1 MPMKMFCSF
10 SGRPLGW
17 GAALALA
24 ALLAAC
30 APFSHQAPDS
40 GQAHLRTPHT
50 ESTTEMLSRMAPA
63 PGLRLPKPL
72 EAERPHDQAGMAS
85 WYGPGLHG
93 RRTASGERFDRYA
106 LTAAHPSLPFGTL
119 VCVFS
124 PKNHKSV
131 VVRINDRGPFSK
143 KRIIDLS
150 QGAAQAL
157 DITGL
162 RAVQLWR
169 VPDGQDNCPDP
180 LLTQTETEE

>member
-1 MPMKMFCSF
+1 MKSF
-10 SGRPLGW
+10 LHVWGWPLIAAAGLVGCTPTLPTPADT
-17 GAALALA
+17 GAHLHAPVALTPTQQLQRLAPTPGLQLPDPLRAAQEALA
-24 ALLAAC
+24 
-30 APFSHQAPDS
+30 
-40 GQAHLRTPHT
+40 
-50 ESTTEMLSRMAPA
+50 E
-63 PGLRLPKPL
+63 L
-72 EAERPHDQAGMAS
+72 EALDSDEEGMAS
-85 WYGPGLHG
+85 WYGPGFHG
-93 RRTASGERFDRYA
+93 KRTASGERFDRYA

-169 VPDGQDNCPDP
+169 LPDGQDNCPDP